1 MQTHKVANLFDLIWS
16 TTCCVGSGHPWTWW
30 EEHLASECIRHVPMS
45 SDDRLQGDFRKS
57 TANLSVEIHV
67 WIIWI
72 IIFSS
77 LLESMP
83 CTRFIFFQQSQPQH
97 QHKETYPKNPTP
109 KNKNNKTNK
118 RTFSPFSFGISLR
131 IHARKKKIF
140 KTPAQNAHGGERSHP
155 MSSWSSVGYS
165 NLGDS
170 WAFESCP
177 FQGLSGLL

>member
-1 MQTHKVANLFDLIWS
+1 MMRRTSCFRMHQTCSNVFRWQTPRRLHKINCQPFGWDPCLNYLNR
-16 TTCCVGSGHPWTWW
+16 GH
-30 EEHLASECIRHVPMS
+30 
-45 SDDRLQGDFRKS
+45 
-57 TANLSVEIHV
+57 
-67 WIIWI
+67 
-72 IIFSS
+72 
-77 LLESMP
+77 
-83 CTRFIFFQQSQPQH
+83 FQQFTRIHALYKIHFLSTVTTPTPTL
-97 QHKETYPKNPTP
+97 KKTYPKNPTP

-131 IHARKKKIF
+131 IRARKKKIF